1 MIISETTDPPKKSK
15 GSSVSTQFCHQSKN
29 TLVSRKKLRDIEA
42 LEAKL
47 FSGEISSPEPEQKE
61 KVATIANIIKHAF
74 NDTCWSLQIR
84 GFIKNFFN

>member
-1 MIISETTDPPKKSK
+1 MKPGCGPILTNMIISESRDPPKKGK
-15 GSSVSTQFCHQSKN
+15 GSTVSTQFCHQSKN

-61 KVATIANIIKHAF
+61 KVPKIANFIKYAF
-74 NDTCWSLQIR
+74 NDT
-84 GFIKNFFN
+84 G